1 MKGAIR
7 SRVIFI
13 VLLLSCSAFFQ
24 GCVEKISVPE
34 AADASIWQILLQ
46 LPEHSTL
53 VSALERTG
61 LREPLATQ
69 GPFTLFAPDNAAFS
83 RYLANQLNNN
93 INMIP
98 LADLRN
104 LLLFHLVPG
113 RLLSKNM
120 QSGSL
125 ITFLP
130 NQRLNVDVSRSGVLL
145 DRGST
150 VVEAD
155 LDGINGTI
163 HLIDTILTPQ
173 PAN

>member
-1 MKGAIR
+1 MRG
-7 SRVIFI
+7 RVYFL
-13 VLLLSCSAFFQ
+13 VMLLGCSISFH
-24 GCVEKISVPE
+24 GCVEKISVPQASE
-34 AADASIWQILLQ
+34 VSIWERLQQ

-61 LREPLATQ
+61 LHVPLNTQ

-83 RYLANQLNNN
+83 RYLENQLNNN

-98 LADLRN
+98 LPELRD
-104 LLLFHLVPG
+104 LLLFHLTPG

-120 QSGSL
+120 QTGTI

-130 NQRLNVDVSRSGVLL
+130 NQRLNVAVSRSGVIL
-145 DRGST
+145 DRGSNVT
-150 VVEAD
+150 EAD
-155 LDGINGTI
+155 LDGINGNI
-163 HLIDTILTPQ
+163 HLIDTILTPE